1 MCSSYLTYG
10 EAYVDEAM
18 ISGEPVPVGKRKGA
32 KVLAGTIVSEGTLRF
47 RAGQVGQQ
55 TVLSGI
61 IRMVQQAQGSK
72 APVQRFVDKVALVFV
87 PCVLLLSLLT
97 LAVWLVAGG
106 MAVLPDA
113 VLAAISVLVIA
124 CPCAM
129 GLATPTALM
138 VGIGKA
144 ATKGILVKDATAVE
158 QLCRVNALVID
169 KTGTLTIP
177 NKNVD
182 FKRSEERR

>member
-1 MCSSYLTYG
+1 MIITFVLTGRCIEERARKSTAAAIRSLMGLVPKVAHVVSGGEVNDVPLAAVAVGDTVEVRSGEKVPVDGIVTDG

-87 PCVLLLSLLT
+87 PCVLLCHCSRLPCGSLR
-97 LAVWLVAGG
+97 
-106 MAVLPDA
+106 
-113 VLAAISVLVIA
+113 AAWRC
-124 CPCAM
+124 CPMLFSRQSRCW
-129 GLATPTALM
+129 
-138 VGIGKA
+138 
-144 ATKGILVKDATAVE
+144 
-158 QLCRVNALVID
+158 
-169 KTGTLTIP
+169 
-177 NKNVD
+177 
-182 FKRSEERR
+182 